1 MLQQDD
7 LLTQKIE
14 LLLEMNSK
22 KLLAEIAKLHQEV
35 ADVREEVAAF
45 KKQQRSEP
53 APQPPWQQ
61 QQTPPR
67 QEYDDYQRSRAPEPP
82 QGWQPRNDERPEPQ
96 EQRPANK
103 PIDRNGVAPA
113 DVNIEKMFYF
123 GNKKR

>member
-22 KLLAEIAKLHQEV
+22 KLLVEIGKLHQEV
-35 ADVREEVAAF
+35 ADVRDEVAAL

-53 APQPPWQQ
+53 APQPQQWQQ
-61 QQTPPR
+61 QAPPR
-67 QEYDDYQRSRAPEPP
+67 QEYEEQRSRAPEPP
-82 QGWQPRNDERPEPQ
+82 QGWQPRNDERSEAPQ
-96 EQRPANK
+96 EQRPQSK